1 MIRTTYIYGE
11 VTVAFRRVAL
21 SLIPF
26 GALGTITLLNN
37 LYIIGRVVQ
46 KTRGRAAA
54 RVFPRPL
61 RASEGNLWERG
72 RMAEETAATE
82 DRRIT
87 RSKCALKDALVELIE
102 ERGLAN
108 FSASDLCSRA
118 NLNRGTLY
126 NIFGDKDGLLR
137 ALEGDIMADLE
148 ALQAK
153 MQAIGLKDV
162 MRYRVSKRP
171 MPFLVELFDCLREQG
186 DFLHAV
192 MGPKGDPSFGPR
204 VRDAL
209 CTEIIQTILHE
220 RYRNN
225 PEPFVQYYVAFYA
238 SAYLGVI
245 TRWVETGMRES
256 SQDMALIAMKLF
268 FIKPGDPIKL

>member
-1 MIRTTYIYGE
+1 MGVELMTCSANEG
-11 VTVAFRRVAL
+11 VA
-21 SLIPF
+21 S
-26 GALGTITLLNN
+26 
-37 LYIIGRVVQ
+37 
-46 KTRGRAAA
+46 
-54 RVFPRPL
+54 
-61 RASEGNLWERG
+61 
-72 RMAEETAATE
+72 E

-87 RSKCALKDALVELIE
+87 RSKQALREANIELTE
-102 ERGLAN
+102 ECGLDG
-108 FSASDLCSRA
+108 FSASDLCARA
-118 NLNRGTLY
+118 GLNRGTLY

-148 ALQAK
+148 ALQVK

>member
-1 MIRTTYIYGE
+1 MGVE
-11 VTVAFRRVAL
+11 SMACSANE
-21 SLIPF
+21 
-26 GALGTITLLNN
+26 GA
-37 LYIIGRVVQ
+37 
-46 KTRGRAAA
+46 
-54 RVFPRPL
+54 
-61 RASEGNLWERG
+61 AS
-72 RMAEETAATE
+72 E

-87 RSKCALKDALVELIE
+87 RSKQALREAFIELTE
-102 ERGLAN
+102 ECGLDG
-108 FSASDLCSRA
+108 FSASDLCARA
-118 NLNRGTLY
+118 GLNRGTLY

-153 MQAIGLKDV
+153 MQTIGLKDV

-225 PEPFVQYYVAFYA
+225 PEPFVQYYVSFYA

>member
-1 MIRTTYIYGE
+1 M
-11 VTVAFRRVAL
+11 A
-21 SLIPF
+21 
-26 GALGTITLLNN
+26 
-37 LYIIGRVVQ
+37 
-46 KTRGRAAA
+46 
-54 RVFPRPL
+54 
-61 RASEGNLWERG
+61 
-72 RMAEETAATE
+72 AEENGAAE

-87 RSKCALKDALVELIE
+87 RSKCALRDALVELIE

-126 NIFGDKDGLLR
+126 NNFGDKDGLLA
-137 ALEGDIMADLE
+137 ALEADIMSDLE
-148 ALQAK
+148 GFQAQ
-153 MQAIGLKDV
+153 MRQLTLKDV
-162 MRYRVSKRP
+162 LRYRVNKKP
-171 MPFLVELFDCLREQG
+171 MPFLVSLFDYLREQS

-204 VRDAL
+204 VRDAV

-225 PEPFVQYYVAFYA
+225 PAPFVQYYVAFYA

-245 TRWVETGMRES
+245 THWVETGMHES
-256 SQDMALIAMKLF
+256 SQDMALIAMRLF
-268 FIKPGDPIKL
+268 FIKPGDPIQL

>member
-1 MIRTTYIYGE
+1 MGVE
-11 VTVAFRRVAL
+11 LMACSANE
-21 SLIPF
+21 
-26 GALGTITLLNN
+26 GA
-37 LYIIGRVVQ
+37 
-46 KTRGRAAA
+46 
-54 RVFPRPL
+54 
-61 RASEGNLWERG
+61 AS
-72 RMAEETAATE
+72 E

-87 RSKCALKDALVELIE
+87 RSKQALREAFIELTE
-102 ERGLAN
+102 ENG
-108 FSASDLCSRA
+108 
-118 NLNRGTLY
+118 
-126 NIFGDKDGLLR
+126 
-137 ALEGDIMADLE
+137 LE

-256 SQDMALIAMKLF
+256 SRDMALIAMKLF

>member
-1 MIRTTYIYGE
+1 M
-11 VTVAFRRVAL
+11 A
-21 SLIPF
+21 
-26 GALGTITLLNN
+26 
-37 LYIIGRVVQ
+37 
-46 KTRGRAAA
+46 
-54 RVFPRPL
+54 
-61 RASEGNLWERG
+61 
-72 RMAEETAATE
+72 AEENGTAE

-87 RSKCALKDALVELIE
+87 RSKCALRDALVELIE

-126 NIFGDKDGLLR
+126 NNFGDKDGLLA
-137 ALEGDIMADLE
+137 ALEADIMSDLE
-148 ALQAK
+148 GFQAQ
-153 MQAIGLKDV
+153 MRQLTLKDV
-162 MRYRVSKRP
+162 LRYRVNKKP
-171 MPFLVELFDCLREQG
+171 MPFLVSLFDYLREQS

-204 VRDAL
+204 VRDAV

-225 PEPFVQYYVAFYA
+225 PAPFVQYYVAFYA

-245 TRWVETGMRES
+245 THWVETGMRES
-256 SQDMALIAMKLF
+256 SQDMALIAMRLF

>member
-1 MIRTTYIYGE
+1 M
-11 VTVAFRRVAL
+11 A
-21 SLIPF
+21 
-26 GALGTITLLNN
+26 
-37 LYIIGRVVQ
+37 
-46 KTRGRAAA
+46 
-54 RVFPRPL
+54 
-61 RASEGNLWERG
+61 
-72 RMAEETAATE
+72 AEENGAAE

-87 RSKCALKDALVELIE
+87 RPKCALRDALVELIE

-126 NIFGDKDGLLR
+126 NNFGDKDGLLA
-137 ALEGDIMADLE
+137 ALEADIMSDLE
-148 ALQAK
+148 GFQAQ
-153 MQAIGLKDV
+153 MRQLTLKDV
-162 MRYRVSKRP
+162 LRYRVNKKP
-171 MPFLVELFDCLREQG
+171 MPFLVSLFDYLREQS

-204 VRDAL
+204 VRDAV

-225 PEPFVQYYVAFYA
+225 PAPFVQYYVAFYA

-245 TRWVETGMRES
+245 THWVETGMRES
-256 SQDMALIAMKLF
+256 SQDMALIAMRLF

>member
-1 MIRTTYIYGE
+1 MPTQRSSVSESAT
-11 VTVAFRRVAL
+11 AAK
-21 SLIPF
+21 P
-26 GALGTITLLNN
+26 
-37 LYIIGRVVQ
+37 
-46 KTRGRAAA
+46 AAA
-54 RVFPRPL
+54 AGSATGASPAAACPPAKPAPL
-61 RASEGNLWERG
+61 AV
-72 RMAEETAATE
+72 E

-87 RSKCALKDALVELIE
+87 RSKRALRDALVELIE
-102 ERGLAN
+102 ERGLTN
-108 FSASDLCSRA
+108 FSASDLCVRA
-118 NLNRGTLY
+118 DLNRGTLY
-126 NIFGDKDGLLR
+126 NNFGDMEGLLA
-137 ALEGDIMADLE
+137 ALEDDIMDDLE
-148 ALQAK
+148 NLQSC
-153 MQAIGLKDV
+153 MQQLSLKDV
-162 MRYRVSKRP
+162 LRYRVNKKP
-171 MPFLVELFDCLREQG
+171 MPFLVKLFDYLREQG
-186 DFLHAV
+186 DFLHAI

-245 TRWVETGMRES
+245 TRWVETCMRES

>member
-1 MIRTTYIYGE
+1 MGVE
-11 VTVAFRRVAL
+11 LMACSANE
-21 SLIPF
+21 
-26 GALGTITLLNN
+26 GA
-37 LYIIGRVVQ
+37 
-46 KTRGRAAA
+46 
-54 RVFPRPL
+54 
-61 RASEGNLWERG
+61 AS
-72 RMAEETAATE
+72 E

-87 RSKCALKDALVELIE
+87 RSKQALREAFIELTE
-102 ERGLAN
+102 ENGLDG
-108 FSASDLCSRA
+108 FSASDLCARA
-118 NLNRGTLY
+118 GLNRGTLY

-245 TRWVETGMRES
+245 TRWVETGHAREFPGHGTYR
-256 SQDMALIAMKLF
+256 DEALLHQTRRSDQAVNEGDNDGRRKHEQSGIDGGREGIA
-268 FIKPGDPIKL
+268 